1 MPPLRLAARR
11 SPLLLVLGF
20 VAACGGSHAGRAT
33 TPVSGQAEPTAGLE
47 PPPPGEPAPQPE
59 PLPRQQAIARAD
71 LVPVLDAGLGRFL
84 QGVSTEASLV
94 DGRFVGFRILSL
106 YPNDPRFRGVDLR
119 PGDVVTRV
127 NGTSIE
133 RPEGAFEVWNGLRV
147 SSELMIE
154 YLRDG
159 ERREL
164 RYPIVD

>member
-1 MPPLRLAARR
+1 MEPFRAIVRR
-11 SPLLLVLGF
+11 SPLLFVLGL
-20 VAACGGSHAGRAT
+20 VAACGGSHPSRTTSPVAVAT
-33 TPVSGQAEPTAGLE
+33 EPAPRLD

-59 PLPRQQAIARAD
+59 PLPRADGIARAD

-106 YPNDPRFRGVDLR
+106 YPNDPRFRGVDLH
-119 PGDVVTRV
+119 PGDVVTRI

-133 RPEGAFEVWNGLRV
+133 RPEEAFQVWNSLRV

-159 ERREL
+159 QRREL

>member
-1 MPPLRLAARR
+1 MQPLRA
-11 SPLLLVLGF
+11 LVRPSLVFFVWGL
-20 VAACGGSHAGRAT
+20 VAACGASNPPRSTA
-33 TPVSGQAEPTAGLE
+33 PVAVEAEPAQGLE

-59 PLPRQQAIARAD
+59 PLPREQAIARAD

-84 QGVSTEASLV
+84 QGVSTEASLA
-94 DGRFVGFRILSL
+94 DGRFVGFRIVSL

-119 PGDVVTRV
+119 PGDVVTRI

-133 RPEGAFEVWNGLRV
+133 RPEGAFQVWNGLRV